1 MYKEIKQIK
10 YEKFKQIKYEK
21 FRDLILAVR
30 ERICVTSP
38 IL

>member
-1 MYKEIKQIK
+1 MYKEI
-10 YEKFKQIKYEK
+10 KQIKYEK

-38 IL
+38 IS